1 MTEPKYFY
9 GIYVASNIWQEL
21 GWESIIYI
29 AALSSI
35 DVGLYEAAK
44 IDGAGRFKQVLHVS
58 VPGLLPTIIILLRLW
73 NMRTR
78 LEETKGGMMALASTM
93 ARNMFYDKC
102 RRRKFSSDGGIDMEI
117 PFNDLTAEVH
127 DEVRLIK
134 LIVESLPPLQHQVF
148 RMKEIEGY
156 EAEEIMQITG
166 CSADNLR
173 KNLSRARLKIRD
185 TYMKIMKGQR

>member
-1 MTEPKYFY
+1 
-9 GIYVASNIWQEL
+9 
-21 GWESIIYI
+21 
-29 AALSSI
+29 
-35 DVGLYEAAK
+35 
-44 IDGAGRFKQVLHVS
+44 
-58 VPGLLPTIIILLRLW
+58 
-73 NMRTR
+73 
-78 LEETKGGMMALASTM
+78 MMALASTM
-93 ARNMFYDKC
+93 ARNLFYDKC
-102 RRRKFSSDGGIDMEI
+102 RRRKFSSDGGIDLEI

-134 LIVESLPPLQHQVF
+134 LIVESLPPLQRQVF

>member
-1 MTEPKYFY
+1 MKPEEFNSIVLPMR
-9 GIYVASNIWQEL
+9 QEL
-21 GWESIIYI
+21 KCY
-29 AALSSI
+29 ALKLSGN
-35 DVGLYEAAK
+35 DDDAEDLVQE
-44 IDGAGRFKQVLHVS
+44 VM
-58 VPGLLPTIIILLRLW
+58 LRLW

-93 ARNMFYDKC
+93 ARNLFYDKC
-102 RRRKFSSDGGIDMEI
+102 RRRKFSSDGGIDREI

-134 LIVESLPPLQHQVF
+134 LIVESLPPLQRQVF